1 MSTPPRAAAP
11 ALLLHRVP
19 FASGLARFGDRPA
32 LLTPDRAVGYAELA
46 DLVGTT
52 LAALGTTRRLVLVPA
67 RSDVPTVV
75 AYLAALAGGHPVV
88 LVPHDKPDAV
98 TSLAAAYDPDVVV
111 VPGEDDLPRLDVRR
125 EGTAH
130 RLHPDLAL
138 LLSTSGTTGSP
149 KLVRLSATNLQAN
162 AESIVEALGIR
173 STDVAATTLPLS
185 YSYGLSVLNSHLAV
199 GASLLLTDLS
209 VVDPCFWQAF
219 TARRVTT
226 LPGVPHTFELLDR
239 AGFADRD
246 LPSLRLV
253 TQAGGRLAPERV
265 RQFAEL
271 GRRRGWD
278 LVVMYG
284 QTEATARMACLP
296 ADLAAQRPQTIGVPI
311 PGGTFHLRPLAPD
324 AGSGAE
330 PGARDQQDPDVGELV
345 YTGPNVMLGY
355 AHGPHDLALGATV
368 TELRTGDV
376 ARRHPDGLYEIV
388 GRLSRF
394 AKLFGLR
401 IDLDRV
407 EDLFAGLGVR
417 AACASTDERIVAAV
431 EGSHPDVDLLA
442 RTVAA
447 DLGLPARS
455 VVARAVRDLPRLGNG
470 KTDYRAVAALAEAPE
485 ASVADGTWTTQEVPA
500 EVRGTEDLRRLF
512 GVLLDRDDVR
522 DEDTFVGLGGD
533 SLSYVETSIRLEQ
546 VLGHLPEGWHVTPV
560 RDLVPRSARTTAGRR
575 RRRIATVETSVVLRA
590 VAIVLI
596 VATHAKLLALPGGA
610 HVLMAVAGF
619 NFARFQLGGGDVL
632 ARLRRHLGSIAR
644 VVVPSVAFIAVAALV
659 TDRYTL
665 ANVLLLNAIVGP
677 PTWTEQWHFWF
688 IEVLVYVLVAV
699 AALLA
704 LPPVA
709 RLERRHPLVVP
720 AVLFGVGLLVRYDVV
735 DPGVPHTMPVL
746 WLFAL
751 GWFVARSRTTW
762 HRLAASAAAVVTVP
776 GFFGDPQREL
786 LVLGGVLLLAWVP
799 ALPVLPGLNRV
810 AGLLAAASLYI
821 YLTHW
826 LVYPALDHLHPAVG
840 VVASLL
846 AGAAYWA
853 VADRPVHR
861 WRAVRARLW
870 LRRGGAGPTSSPH
883 DVR

>member
-1 MSTPPRAAAP
+1 MSTPPLATAP
-11 ALLLHRVP
+11 APLTHRVP
-19 FASGLARFGDRPA
+19 LVSRLARFGERPA
-32 LLTPDRAVGYAELA
+32 LLTGDRVVRYADLA
-46 DLVGTT
+46 DLVASTA
-52 LAALGTTRRLVLVPA
+52 AALGATRRLVLVPA
-67 RSDVPTVV
+67 RNDVPTVV

-88 LVPHDKPDAV
+88 LVPQDKPDAV
-98 TSLAAAYDPDVVV
+98 TSLASAYDPDVVV
-111 VPGEDDLPRLDVRR
+111 VPDGDDLPRLDVRR
-125 EGTAH
+125 EGTRH

-138 LLSTSGTTGSP
+138 LLSTSGSTGSP
-149 KLVRLSATNLQAN
+149 KLVRLSAANLRAN

-185 YSYGLSVLNSHLAV
+185 YSYGLSVLNSHLAA
-199 GASLLLTDLS
+199 GAGLLLTDLS

-226 LPGVPHTFELLDR
+226 LPGVPHTFDLLDR
-239 AGFADRD
+239 AGLADRD

-265 RQFAEL
+265 RRFAEL

-296 ADLAAQRPQTIGVPI
+296 ADLVAQRPQTIGVPV
-311 PGGTFHLRPLAPD
+311 PGGTFHLRPLATD
-324 AGSGAE
+324 AE
-330 PGARDQQDPDVGELV
+330 PAAEPAATTPAGEGDPDVGELV

-355 AHGPHDLALGATV
+355 AHGPDDLALGATV

-417 AACASTDERIVAAV
+417 AACAGTDDRIVAAV
-431 EGSHPDVDLLA
+431 EGEHPDVDLLA

-455 VVARAVRDLPRLGNG
+455 VVARAVRELPRLGNG
-470 KTDYRAVAALAEAPE
+470 KTDYQAVAALAGAP
-485 ASVADGTWTTQEVPA
+485 EVPA
-500 EVRGTEDLRRLF
+500 ACGAPAVPDVPAQVRGTEDLRRLF

-522 DEDTFVGLGGD
+522 DDDTFVGLGGD

-546 VLGHLPEGWHVTPV
+546 ALGHLPEGWHVTPI
-560 RDLVPRSARTTAGRR
+560 RDLAPRPARSVGGVRR
-575 RRRIATVETSVVLRA
+575 RRVATVETSVVLRA

-596 VATHAKLLALPGGA
+596 VGTHAGLLAWPGGA

-619 NFARFQLGGGDVL
+619 NFARFQLGGDDVL
-632 ARLRRHLGSIAR
+632 TRLRRHLGSIAR
-644 VVVPSVAFIAVAALV
+644 VVVPSVALIAVAALV

-665 ANVLLLNAIVGP
+665 ANVLLLNAVVGP

-688 IEVLVYVLVAV
+688 VEVLVYVLVAV

-709 RLERRHPLVVP
+709 RLERRRPLVVP
-720 AVLFGVGLLVRYDVV
+720 AALFGVGLLVRYDVV

-751 GWFVARSRTTW
+751 GWFIARSRTTW
-762 HRLAASAAAVVTVP
+762 HRLAASAAAVGTVP

-786 LVLGGVLLLAWVP
+786 VILGGVLLLTWVP
-799 ALPVLPGLNRV
+799 GLPGLPVPNRV
-810 AGLLAAASLYI
+810 VGLLAAASLYT

-826 LVYPALDHLHPAVG
+826 LVYPALDHLPPVVG
-840 VVASLL
+840 VAASLL
-846 AGAAYWA
+846 AGVAYWA
-853 VADRPVHR
+853 VADRPGHR
-861 WRAVRARLW
+861 WRAVQARL
-870 LRRGGAGPTSSPH
+870 RRASP
-883 DVR
+883 RQARTT